1 MARQSRIAT
10 PKAPRIAPTAMKTV
24 PSGRVEWFMK
34 GALRVGGIVG
44 GGYVGISVLT
54 VLETDGMSVGRAREI
69 LVLNCGSVRGSA
81 DDEGDDVGADVLSCS
96 VLVEGGS
103 RVEVVSV
110 CCGGWLGSSLVLVA
124 AGGLFSVV
132 GLLSFSPSSWATTL
146 RAKNAVRSRARFN
159 ERGED
164 PMATGCVSLAG
175 DGEKGT
181 EWCWLLLR
189 RGSIW

>member
-1 MARQSRIAT
+1 MARQSRIAR

-34 GALRVGGIVG
+34 GALRVGGIDG

-54 VLETDGMSVGRAREI
+54 VFEAFGMSVGTVRVVE
-69 LVLNCGSVRGSA
+69 VLSCGSVRGSA
-81 DDEGDDVGADVLSCS
+81 DDEGDDVGADVLSSS
-96 VLVEGGS
+96 VLVEGGL
-103 RVEVVSV
+103 RAEVVSV
-110 CCGGWLGSSLVLVA
+110 CCAGGLGASLVLVT

-132 GLLSFSPSSWATTL
+132 GLLSFSLSSWATTL

-164 PMATGCVSLAG
+164 PMATGRVSLAG
-175 DGEKGT
+175 DGEKRT
-181 EWCWLLLR
+181 E
-189 RGSIW
+189 

>member
-34 GALRVGGIVG
+34 GALRVGGIDG

-54 VLETDGMSVGRAREI
+54 VFVTDGMSVGRVREI
-69 LVLNCGSVRGSA
+69 LVLNCGSVWGSA
-81 DDEGDDVGADVLSCS
+81 DDEGDDVGDDVRSCS
-96 VLVEGGS
+96 VLVEGAS

-124 AGGLFSVV
+124 AGGLFSV
-132 GLLSFSPSSWATTL
+132 GLFSFSLSWATTL

-164 PMATGCVSLAG
+164 PMVTGCVSLAG
-175 DGEKGT
+175 DSEKGT
-181 EWCWLLLR
+181 EWCCWLLLR

>member
-1 MARQSRIAT
+1 
-10 PKAPRIAPTAMKTV
+10 
-24 PSGRVEWFMK
+24 MK
-34 GALRVGGIVG
+34 GALRVGGIDG

-54 VLETDGMSVGRAREI
+54 VFVTDGMSVGRVREI
-69 LVLNCGSVRGSA
+69 LVLSCGGGPGSD
-81 DDEGDDVGADVLSCS
+81 DDEGDDVRDDVRSCS

-103 RVEVVSV
+103 RAEVVSV
-110 CCGGWLGSSLVLVA
+110 SCGGWLGASLVLVA
-124 AGGLFSVV
+124 AGGLLSVV
-132 GLLSFSPSSWATTL
+132 GLLSFSLSSWATTL

-164 PMATGCVSLAG
+164 PMAAGCVSLTG

-181 EWCWLLLR
+181 EWCCWLLLR